1 MVTEKPRSGTLPGQG
16 RLFPPETQR
25 PCSPSLPAAPSQ
37 AQLEPGGVPGP
48 QVCWRERSPGFGG
61 WMGALGW
68 EGGQLPEP
76 GHLEFPGDRGGG
88 GGLSEHPFPY
98 APPPQLPSWIY
109 CPCYLAPGPAFGQGE
124 LKGGT
129 LGLLGGGGYGM
140 ARA

>member
-1 MVTEKPRSGTLPGQG
+1 MSEKQRSGTLPGQG

-48 QVCWRERSPGFGG
+48 QVCCWGERRPEFGG

-68 EGGQLPEP
+68 EGEWLPEP

-98 APPPQLPSWIY
+98 PHPLRPPSFLPGSIVPVTW
-109 CPCYLAPGPAFGQGE
+109 LQAQR
-124 LKGGT
+124 
-129 LGLLGGGGYGM
+129 LG
-140 ARA
+140 RAS